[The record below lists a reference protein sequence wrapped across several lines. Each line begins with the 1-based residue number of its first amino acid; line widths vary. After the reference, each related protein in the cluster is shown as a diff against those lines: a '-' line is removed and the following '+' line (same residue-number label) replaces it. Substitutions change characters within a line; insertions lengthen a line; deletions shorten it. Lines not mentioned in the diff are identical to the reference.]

1 MGLIDKAKDAVTE
14 NKDRIKDSVSGHE
27 ESIDQG
33 IDKVADTIDA
43 KTGDKY
49 ADQVDKASQFLKD
62 KTGSQGQDSSA
73 Q

>member
-1 MGLIDKAKDAVTE
+1 MTE
-14 NKDRIKDSVSGHE
+14 NKDRIKDAVSGHE

-33 IDKVADTIDA
+33 IDKVGDTINA

-49 ADQVDKASQFLKD
+49 ADQVDKASEFLKD
-62 KTGSQGQDSSA
+62 KTGNEGTDSSA